1 MYAGGE
7 DKSSVK
13 NSTQH
18 SQTRS
23 PGLEYFGAANK
34 RAAFLYIASPFILW
48 KYKGRT
54 TQWSAAH
61 RAASTSIPVPTMP
74 LKHRSSSGRE
84 RAILATPSYAHGNH
98 MLVLMR
104 MHYKN

>member
-23 PGLEYFGAANK
+23 PGLEYFGAANN

-48 KYKGRT
+48 KIQR
-54 TQWSAAH
+54 QNHAVVSRAPRSEHVHPHAHDAAE
-61 RAASTSIPVPTMP
+61 TPV
-74 LKHRSSSGRE
+74 
-84 RAILATPSYAHGNH
+84 ILGS
-98 MLVLMR
+98 
-104 MHYKN
+104 